1 MTENILPKETVM
13 LDKFASDLGLEML
26 YAGRGIITL
35 TSISVDRPGL
45 RLAGFFSYFDTQRIM
60 LIGLTEHEYM
70 HSFPSEERLEKIRK
84 LFDCGEIPCVIFARD
99 LPVLPEFMECAR
111 ATGTPIFRSG
121 KMTSSVTVDL
131 CIYLNRLLAPT
142 TTVHGVLMDVFGAG
156 ILLTGNSGVGKS
168 ETAMELIKRGHR
180 LVADDSVL
188 IKRIENE
195 LVGTAPER
203 IRYFMELRGIGII
216 NVKNMYGSGA
226 VMTEKAIE
234 LVMELEPWRKDKEYD
249 RIGGEANTETILGLN
264 IPKLTVPVSAGDT
277 TFADCTGDEY
287 VAKAYNLVILSGYNS
302 ADTRAGVSV
311 GPNGPITREQAATML
326 ARLLTK
332 YCDETGGAQP
342 AKAES
347 LPFTDAIAGWA
358 RNGVS
363 IVYENGIM
371 TGTSATTFDGKANYT
386 IEQAIVTMNR
396 YFEWTSYGVTI

>member
-60 LIGLTEHEYM
+60 LIGLTEHEYL

-111 ATGTPIFRSG
+111 ATQTPIFRSG

-156 ILLTGNSGVGKS
+156 ILLTGSSGVGKS

-234 LVMELEPWRKDKEYD
+234 LVMELEPWKKDKEYD
-249 RIGGEANTETILGLN
+249 RIGGEGSTESILGLN
-264 IPKLTVPVSAGDT
+264 IPKLTVPVSAGRNL
-277 TFADCTGDEY
+277 AILIE
-287 VAKAYNLVILSGYNS
+287 VAARDQRLKNMGY
-302 ADTRAGVSV
+302 D
-311 GPNGPITREQAATML
+311 AASEL
-326 ARLLTK
+326 IAR
-332 YCDETGGAQP
+332 
-342 AKAES
+342 
-347 LPFTDAIAGWA
+347 
-358 RNGVS
+358 
-363 IVYENGIM
+363 
-371 TGTSATTFDGKANYT
+371 T
-386 IEQAIVTMNR
+386 IGR
-396 YFEWTSYGVTI
+396 

>member
-70 HSFPSEERLEKIRK
+70 HSFPSEERLAKIRK

-234 LVMELEPWRKDKEYD
+234 LVMELESWRKDKEYD

-264 IPKLTVPVSAGDT
+264 IPKLTVPVSAGRNL
-277 TFADCTGDEY
+277 AILIE
-287 VAKAYNLVILSGYNS
+287 VAARDQRLKNMGY
-302 ADTRAGVSV
+302 D
-311 GPNGPITREQAATML
+311 AAQEL
-326 ARLLTK
+326 IAR
-332 YCDETGGAQP
+332 
-342 AKAES
+342 
-347 LPFTDAIAGWA
+347 
-358 RNGVS
+358 
-363 IVYENGIM
+363 
-371 TGTSATTFDGKANYT
+371 T
-386 IEQAIVTMNR
+386 IGR
-396 YFEWTSYGVTI
+396 

>member
-60 LIGLTEHEYM
+60 VIGLTEHEYM
-70 HSFPSEERLEKIRK
+70 HSFPSAERLEKIKK

-111 ATGTPIFRSG
+111 ASGTPIFRSG
-121 KMTSSVTVDL
+121 KMTSSVIVDL

-234 LVMELEPWRKDKEYD
+234 LVMELEPWRKDKEYA
-249 RIGGEANTETILGLN
+249 RIGGEDSKETILGLE
-264 IPKLTVPVSAGDT
+264 IPKLTVPVSAGRNL
-277 TFADCTGDEY
+277 AILIE
-287 VAKAYNLVILSGYNS
+287 VAARDQRLKGMGY
-302 ADTRAGVSV
+302 D
-311 GPNGPITREQAATML
+311 AASEL
-326 ARLLTK
+326 IAR
-332 YCDETGGAQP
+332 
-342 AKAES
+342 
-347 LPFTDAIAGWA
+347 
-358 RNGVS
+358 
-363 IVYENGIM
+363 
-371 TGTSATTFDGKANYT
+371 T
-386 IEQAIVTMNR
+386 IGR
-396 YFEWTSYGVTI
+396 

>member
-1 MTENILPKETVM
+1 MNETILPKETVM

-35 TSISVDRPGL
+35 TTISVDRPGL
-45 RLAGFFSYFDTQRIM
+45 RLAGFFSYFDAQRIM
-60 LIGLTEHEYM
+60 VIGLTEHEYM
-70 HSFPSEERLEKIRK
+70 HSFPSDQRLEKIRK

-111 ATGTPIFRSG
+111 ATGTPIFRTS
-121 KMTSSVTVDL
+121 KMTSSLIVDL
-131 CIYLNRLLAPT
+131 SIYLNRLLAPM

-156 ILLTGNSGVGKS
+156 ILLMGNSGVGKS

-188 IKRIENE
+188 IRRIEND

-249 RIGGEANTETILGLN
+249 RIGGEENVETILGIN
-264 IPKLTVPVSAGDT
+264 VPKLTIPVSAGRNL
-277 TFADCTGDEY
+277 AILIE
-287 VAKAYNLVILSGYNS
+287 VAARDQRLKNMGY
-302 ADTRAGVSV
+302 D
-311 GPNGPITREQAATML
+311 AASEL
-326 ARLLTK
+326 IAR
-332 YCDETGGAQP
+332 
-342 AKAES
+342 
-347 LPFTDAIAGWA
+347 
-358 RNGVS
+358 
-363 IVYENGIM
+363 
-371 TGTSATTFDGKANYT
+371 T
-386 IEQAIVTMNR
+386 IGR
-396 YFEWTSYGVTI
+396 